1 MEVHQKYF
9 PTFDNKENLTNV
21 FFVVADNND
30 PKGLI
35 RLGNERVVEARLNDA
50 QFFWDKNKTKNL
62 VKGISDLK
70 NVNYFEG
77 LGTYFDKTQRLR
89 KLGSLI
95 SDELLISKE
104 KVEVAS
110 SICKVDLVSDLVGEF
125 PELQGVMGGHF
136 AKAQGFDNEICLAIS
151 EHYLPIGPETKTPK
165 KPYSV
170 TLALSDKIDTLVGF
184 FTINLKP
191 SSSKDP
197 FALRRSAIGLIL
209 SLIHI

>member
-30 PKGLI
+30 TKGLI
-35 RLGNERVVEARLNDA
+35 KLGNERVVEARLNDA

-95 SDELLISKE
+95 SD
-104 KVEVAS
+104 
-110 SICKVDLVSDLVGEF
+110 
-125 PELQGVMGGHF
+125 
-136 AKAQGFDNEICLAIS
+136 
-151 EHYLPIGPETKTPK
+151 
-165 KPYSV
+165 
-170 TLALSDKIDTLVGF
+170 
-184 FTINLKP
+184 
-191 SSSKDP
+191 
-197 FALRRSAIGLIL
+197 
-209 SLIHI
+209 

>member
-1 MEVHQKYF
+1 M
-9 PTFDNKENLTNV
+9 
-21 FFVVADNND
+21 
-30 PKGLI
+30 
-35 RLGNERVVEARLNDA
+35 
-50 QFFWDKNKTKNL
+50 
-62 VKGISDLK
+62 
-70 NVNYFEG
+70 
-77 LGTYFDKTQRLR
+77 
-89 KLGSLI
+89 
-95 SDELLISKE
+95 
-104 KVEVAS
+104 
-110 SICKVDLVSDLVGEF
+110 SDLVGEF

-197 FALRRSAIGLIL
+197 FALRRSAIGLIRLIIENKLEIKLKDLINYSCVLFAEQDLDFDIKTVQQDLFNFFSERLKFYMKEKKVRSDIIEL